1 MECTAAIRL
10 LDAYTDALRVFHTVQ
25 EPFLAGMLPGDPE
38 YNRARINREEAY
50 VELARARGL
59 YWKHVQMHACRAAL
73 SPRSRQKEIYAR
85 LQTELLDARRRFDG
99 ALGEYDR
106 LSRIAQ
112 DAVGTTDG
120 SLARAQAK
128 RVQVNA
134 HQGYMTALRRLT
146 DFVTEGVTPDDV
158 LSSSD

>member
-10 LDAYTDALRVFHTVQ
+10 LGVYTDALRAFHQVQ
-25 EPFLAGMLPGDPE
+25 EPLLAGLLPGHPD
-38 YNRARINREEAY
+38 YNRARIDREEAY
-50 VELARARGL
+50 VALARARGV

-73 SPRSRQKEIYAR
+73 SPHTRRKEVYAR
-85 LQTELLDARRRFDG
+85 LQTDLLEARRKFDG
-99 ALGEYDR
+99 AVGEHDR
-106 LSRIAQ
+106 LLRIAL
-112 DAVGTTDG
+112 DAAGTTDG

-134 HQGYMTALRRLT
+134 HQSYMTALQRLT

-158 LSSSD
+158 MS

>member
-10 LDAYTDALRVFHTVQ
+10 LDEYTDALRAFHTLQ
-25 EPFLAGMLPGDPE
+25 EPLLAGLLPGDPD

-50 VELARARGL
+50 VAVARARGV

-73 SPRSRQKEIYAR
+73 SPRTHQKEIYAR
-85 LQTELLDARRRFDG
+85 LQTELLEARRKFDG

-106 LSRIAQ
+106 LCRIAQ
-112 DAVGTTDG
+112 DAAGTTDG
-120 SLARAQAK
+120 CLARDRAK

-134 HQGYMTALRRLT
+134 HQGYMSALQRLT

-158 LSSSD
+158 P